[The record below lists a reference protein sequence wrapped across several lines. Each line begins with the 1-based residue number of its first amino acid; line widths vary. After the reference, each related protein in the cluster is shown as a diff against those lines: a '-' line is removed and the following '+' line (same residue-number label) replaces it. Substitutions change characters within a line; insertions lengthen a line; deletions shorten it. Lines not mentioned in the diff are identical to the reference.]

1 MPHEELITAFLSKIA
16 KNYSGDDYEKIRR
29 AAVYADEMHGDQKRK
44 SGEPY
49 IIHPLAVAETL
60 AMRLNM
66 DCDTVCA
73 GLLHDVIEDT
83 SATAEEVEQKF
94 GKNVCELV
102 QGVTKIAVIKSQSRS
117 VAEAETIR
125 KMFIAMSKNMPV
137 IIIKLAD
144 KLHNMKTLQY
154 MDQTRAKE
162 IASACL
168 DIYAPLADRLGISW
182 MKAELEDL
190 SLKTLKP
197 DTYNYIQDYLQSKRG
212 EFTKY
217 LETVKRKI
225 ANACI
230 DNGIKNI
237 MITSREK
244 HTYSIYMKMKKRRK
258 ELDEIFDILGVRVIC
273 NTVTE
278 CYTLVGIVHQLWPP
292 MEGRFKDYIAM
303 PKANNYQS
311 LHTTIMGMNGV
322 ILEVQIRTY
331 EMDKIAEYGVA
342 SHWVYKAQSGSDASS
357 QSWVNM
363 DSQQLSRIA
372 TKLKSWNTEIE
383 QSDSFMDEIKGELL
397 KDTIYVFTPKGQ
409 AIELPIGSTA
419 LDFAYTIHTEIGNH
433 TVSAK
438 ANGNIIPLGQPLQN
452 TQVIEIVTQK
462 NARPR
467 VTWLKYAH
475 TTSARRKIRS
485 WLNKYDENLLIDKNI
500 IAKKKEVEAAIAEE
514 EADAQKNPAPVL
526 PQDIPSGEI
535 VRQYKGQ
542 SKNSITVGKQRNM
555 MIQIAQCCN
564 PAPGDRI
571 VGYVSRGRGIIV
583 HKEDC
588 PNLSHMNEIDQRK
601 IAVEWETSETITRKF
616 IVTSKRT
623 QDLFSEIEAAIR
635 NQHGHLVSGSLME
648 DEMGNLVGTF
658 SMECDDEDSYK
669 KVIKSIRNVP
679 NVIKISPA
687 PMG

>member
-1 MPHEELITAFLSKIA
+1 MPNEQLVSAFLSKIR
-16 KNYSGDDYEKIRR
+16 KNYNDEDYDKIRQ
-29 AAVYADEMHGDQKRK
+29 AAEFANEMHADQKRK

-60 AMRLNM
+60 AMQLNM

-83 SATAEEVEQKF
+83 SATADEVEQMF
-94 GKNVCELV
+94 GRNVCELV

-144 KLHNMKTLQY
+144 KLHNMRTLQF

-197 DTYNYIQDYLQSKRG
+197 DTYKYIQDYLQSKRG

-237 MITSREK
+237 TILSREK

-331 EMDKIAEYGVA
+331 EMDKIAEFGVA
-342 SHWVYKAQSGSDASS
+342 SHWVYKAESGSAASS

-372 TKLKSWNTEIE
+372 TKLKSWNNEIE

-409 AIELPIGSTA
+409 AVELPIGSTA

-452 TQVIEIVTQK
+452 TQVIEIITQK

-500 IAKKKEVEAAIAEE
+500 IAKKKEVEAAMAEA
-514 EADAQKNPAPVL
+514 EAELAKNTTQVL

-542 SKNSITVGKQRNM
+542 TKNTITVGKQRNM

-564 PAPGDRI
+564 PAPGDKI

-583 HKEDC
+583 HKVDC
-588 PNLSHMNEIDQRK
+588 PNLSHMNEIEQRR
-601 IAVEWETSETITRKF
+601 IAVEWETTESITRKF

-669 KVIKSIRNVP
+669 RIIKSIRNVP

>member
-1 MPHEELITAFLSKIA
+1 MNEELVANFLNKI
-16 KNYSGDDYEKIRR
+16 KGNYSEEDYNKIRM
-29 AAVYADEMHGDQKRK
+29 AAEYANTMHAEQKRK

-66 DCDTVCA
+66 DADTVCA

-83 SATAEEVEQKF
+83 KATEQDVEEKF

-102 QGVTKIAVIKSQSRS
+102 QGVTKIAAIKSQNRS

-137 IIIKLAD
+137 IIIKLSD
-144 KLHNMKTLQY
+144 KLHNMSTLQY
-154 MDQTRAKE
+154 MDPVRAKE

-197 DTYNYIQDYLQSKRG
+197 DTYQYIQDYLQSKRG
-212 EFTKY
+212 EFATY
-217 LETVKRKI
+217 LDTIKRKI
-225 ANACI
+225 SNACVE
-230 DNGIKNI
+230 NGIKNVKI
-237 MITSREK
+237 VSREK
-244 HTYSIYMKMKKRRK
+244 HIYSIYMKMKKRRK

-273 NTVTE
+273 NSVTE
-278 CYTLVGIVHQLWPP
+278 CYTLVGIIHQLWPP

-342 SHWVYKAQSGSDASS
+342 SHWVYKVQSGSAAGS

-372 TKLKSWNTEIE
+372 SKLKSWNTEIE
-383 QSDSFMDEIKGELL
+383 QSESFMDEIKGELL
-397 KDTIYVFTPKGQ
+397 KDTIYVFTPKGK

-419 LDFAYTIHTEIGNH
+419 LDFAYTIHTEVGNH

-467 VTWLKYAH
+467 ITWLKYAH

-500 IAKKKEVEAAIAEE
+500 VAKKKEVEAAIAEE
-514 EADAQKNPAPVL
+514 QHQIQDVPA
-526 PQDIPSGEI
+526 GEI

-542 SKNSITVGKQRNM
+542 SSNTITVGRHRNL

-564 PAPGDRI
+564 PTPGDKI

-583 HKEDC
+583 HKVNC
-588 PNLSHMNEIDQRK
+588 PNLSHMNEIEQRK
-601 IAVEWETSETITRKF
+601 IDVQWEMTESITRKF

-635 NQHGHLVSGSLME
+635 NQHGHLVSGSLID

-658 SMECDDEDSYK
+658 SMECDDEDSYRK
-669 KVIKSIRNVP
+669 ILKSIRNVP

-687 PMG
+687 PAG

>member
-1 MPHEELITAFLSKIA
+1 MNEELISAFLNKIR
-16 KNYSGDDYEKIRR
+16 KGYSEEDYQKIRR
-29 AAVYADEMHGDQKRK
+29 AAEYANQMHADQKRK

-60 AMRLNM
+60 ALQLNM
-66 DCDTVCA
+66 DADTVCA

-83 SATAEEVEQKF
+83 SATAEDVEKAF

-102 QGVTKIAVIKSQSRS
+102 QGVTKIAAIKSQSRS

-144 KLHNMKTLQY
+144 KLHNMRTLEF
-154 MDQTRAKE
+154 MDPVRAKE

-190 SLKTLKP
+190 SLKALKP
-197 DTYNYIQDYLQSKRG
+197 DTYQYIQDYLASKRG
-212 EFTKY
+212 EFSKY
-217 LETVKRKI
+217 LDSIKRKI

-230 DNGIKNI
+230 ENGIKNI
-237 MITSREK
+237 KISSREK

-278 CYTLVGIVHQLWPP
+278 CYTLVGIIHHLWPP

-331 EMDKIAEYGVA
+331 EMDKIAEFGVA
-342 SHWVYKAQSGSDASS
+342 SHWVYKAESGSEASS

-372 TKLKSWNTEIE
+372 SKLKSWNTEIE
-383 QSDSFMDEIKGELL
+383 QSESFMDEIKGELL

-409 AIELPIGSTA
+409 AVELPIGSTA
-419 LDFAYTIHTEIGNH
+419 LDFAYMIHTEVGNH

-467 VTWLKYAH
+467 ITWLKYAH

-485 WLNKYDENLLIDKNI
+485 WLNKYDENLLIDK
-500 IAKKKEVEAAIAEE
+500 K
-514 EADAQKNPAPVL
+514 
-526 PQDIPSGEI
+526 QDIPSADI

-542 SKNSITVGKQRNM
+542 SSNTITVGKNRNM
-555 MIQIAQCCN
+555 MIHIAQCCN
-564 PAPGDRI
+564 PAPGDKI

-583 HKEDC
+583 HRTDC
-588 PNLSHMNEIDQRK
+588 PNLSHMNEIEQRK
-601 IAVEWETSETITRKF
+601 IEVEWEMTESITRKF

-635 NQHGHLVSGSLME
+635 NQHGHLVSGSLID

-658 SMECDDEDSYK
+658 SMECDDEDAYK
-669 KVIKSIRNVP
+669 KVMKSIRNVP
-679 NVIKISPA
+679 NVIKIAPA
-687 PMG
+687 PAG

>member
-1 MPHEELITAFLSKIA
+1 MNEELIETFLNKIRS
-16 KNYSGDDYEKIRR
+16 NYSAEDFEKIKR
-29 AAVYADEMHGDQKRK
+29 AAEYANVQHISQKRK

-60 AMRLNM
+60 ALRLNM
-66 DCDTVCA
+66 DADTVCA

-83 SATAEEVEQKF
+83 DTTEEQLTAMF
-94 GKNVCELV
+94 GKNVCDLV
-102 QGVTKIAVIKSQSRS
+102 QGVTKIAAIHNLSRS
-117 VAEAETIR
+117 AAEAETIR

-144 KLHNMKTLQY
+144 KLHNMSTLQY
-154 MDQTRAKE
+154 MDPVRAKE

-197 DTYNYIQDYLQSKRG
+197 DTYRYIQDYLKSKKG
-212 EFTKY
+212 EYINY
-217 LETVKRKI
+217 LDIVKQKI
-225 ANACI
+225 YKAC
-230 DNGIKNI
+230 DDAGIHNI
-237 MITSREK
+237 RILAREK
-244 HTYSIYMKMKKRRK
+244 HIYSIYMKMKKRRK
-258 ELDEIFDILGVRVIC
+258 ELEEIFDIFGVRIIC
-273 NTVTE
+273 NSVTE
-278 CYTLVGIVHQLWPP
+278 CYTLVGVIHQLWPP

-331 EMDKIAEYGVA
+331 EMDKIAEFGVA
-342 SHWVYKAQSGSDASS
+342 SHWVYKAQSGSAASS

-372 TKLKSWNTEIE
+372 TKLKSWNNEIE
-383 QSDSFMDEIKGELL
+383 QSESFMDEIKGEIL

-419 LDFAYTIHTEIGNH
+419 LDFAYSIHTEVGNH

-438 ANGNIIPLGQPLQN
+438 ANGSIIPLGQPLEN

-500 IAKKKEVEAAIAEE
+500 IAKKKEVEAAVAEQETE
-514 EADAQKNPAPVL
+514 EHSQSIL
-526 PQDIPSGEI
+526 PQDIPSGDI
-535 VRQYKGQ
+535 VRNVQ
-542 SKNSITVGKQRNM
+542 SQTKNTVTVGKQKNM

-571 VGYVSRGRGIIV
+571 IGYVSRGRGVIV

-588 PNLSHMNEIDQRK
+588 PNLAHMTEIDLRK
-601 IAVEWETSETITRKF
+601 IAVEWENSETITRKF

-623 QDLFSEIEAAIR
+623 QDLFSEIEGAIR
-635 NQHGHLVSGSLME
+635 NQHGHLVSGSLVD

-658 SMECDDEDSYK
+658 CMECDQEESFK
-669 KVIKSIRNVP
+669 RVIKSIRSVP
-679 NVIKISPA
+679 NVIKIAPA

>member
-1 MPHEELITAFLSKIA
+1 MNEELISAFLNKI
-16 KNYSGDDYEKIRR
+16 KKGYSEEDYEKIRK
-29 AAVYADEMHGDQKRK
+29 AAEYANQMHADQKRK

-60 AMRLNM
+60 ALQLNM
-66 DCDTVCA
+66 DADTVCA

-83 SATAEEVEQKF
+83 SATAEDVEKEF

-102 QGVTKIAVIKSQSRS
+102 QGVTKIAAIKSQSRS

-144 KLHNMKTLQY
+144 KLHNMRTLQY
-154 MDQTRAKE
+154 MDPVRGKE

-190 SLKTLKP
+190 SLKALKP
-197 DTYNYIQDYLQSKRG
+197 DTYQYIQDYLASKSG
-212 EFTKY
+212 EFSKY
-217 LETVKRKI
+217 LETIKRKI

-230 DNGIKNI
+230 ENGIKNI
-237 MITSREK
+237 KISSRMK

-278 CYTLVGIVHQLWPP
+278 CYTLVGIIHQLWPP

-331 EMDKIAEYGVA
+331 EMDKIAEFGVA
-342 SHWVYKAQSGSDASS
+342 SQWVYKAESGSEASS

-372 TKLKSWNTEIE
+372 SKLKSWNTEIE
-383 QSDSFMDEIKGELL
+383 QSESFMDEIKGELL

-409 AIELPIGSTA
+409 AVELPIGSTA
-419 LDFAYTIHTEIGNH
+419 LDFAYMIHTEVGNH

-467 VTWLKYAH
+467 ITWLKYAH

-500 IAKKKEVEAAIAEE
+500 VAKKKEIEAAMAEE
-514 EADAQKNPAPVL
+514 EAEAQK
-526 PQDIPSGEI
+526 
-535 VRQYKGQ
+535 K
-542 SKNSITVGKQRNM
+542 
-555 MIQIAQCCN
+555 
-564 PAPGDRI
+564 
-571 VGYVSRGRGIIV
+571 
-583 HKEDC
+583 
-588 PNLSHMNEIDQRK
+588 
-601 IAVEWETSETITRKF
+601 
-616 IVTSKRT
+616 
-623 QDLFSEIEAAIR
+623 
-635 NQHGHLVSGSLME
+635 
-648 DEMGNLVGTF
+648 
-658 SMECDDEDSYK
+658 
-669 KVIKSIRNVP
+669 
-679 NVIKISPA
+679 
-687 PMG
+687 

>member
-1 MPHEELITAFLSKIA
+1 MNEELITSFLNKIN
-16 KNYSGDDYEKIRR
+16 KGYSQEDFDKIRR
-29 AAVYADEMHGDQKRK
+29 AAEYANQMHAEQKRK

-60 AMRLNM
+60 ALQLNM
-66 DCDTVCA
+66 DADTVCA

-83 SATAEEVEQKF
+83 SATAEDVEKAF

-102 QGVTKIAVIKSQSRS
+102 QGVTKIAAIKSQSRS

-144 KLHNMKTLQY
+144 KLHNMRTLEF
-154 MDQTRAKE
+154 MDPVRAKE

-190 SLKTLKP
+190 SLKALKP
-197 DTYNYIQDYLQSKRG
+197 DTYQYIQDYLASKRG
-212 EFTKY
+212 EFSKY
-217 LETVKRKI
+217 LDTIKRKI

-230 DNGIKNI
+230 ENGIKNI
-237 MITSREK
+237 KISSREK

-278 CYTLVGIVHQLWPP
+278 CYTLVGIIHHLWPP

-331 EMDKIAEYGVA
+331 EMDKIAEFGVA
-342 SHWVYKAQSGSDASS
+342 SHWVYKAESGSEASS

-372 TKLKSWNTEIE
+372 SKLKSWNTEIE
-383 QSDSFMDEIKGELL
+383 QSESFMDEIKGELL

-409 AIELPIGSTA
+409 AVELPIGSTA
-419 LDFAYTIHTEIGNH
+419 LDFAYMIHTEVGNH

-467 VTWLKYAH
+467 ITWLKYAH

-500 IAKKKEVEAAIAEE
+500 IAKKKEIEAAIAEE
-514 EADAQKNPAPVL
+514 DAEAQKKEQQQL
-526 PQDIPSGEI
+526 PQDIPSADI

-542 SKNSITVGKQRNM
+542 SSNTITVGKNRNM
-555 MIQIAQCCN
+555 MIHIAQCCN
-564 PAPGDRI
+564 PAPGDKI

-583 HKEDC
+583 HRTDC
-588 PNLSHMNEIDQRK
+588 PNLSHMNEIEQRK
-601 IAVEWETSETITRKF
+601 IEVEWEMTESITRKF
-616 IVTSKRT
+616 VVTSKRT

-635 NQHGHLVSGSLME
+635 NQHGHLVSGSLID

-658 SMECDDEDSYK
+658 SMECDDEDAYK
-669 KVIKSIRNVP
+669 KVMKSIRNVP
-679 NVIKISPA
+679 NVIKIAPA
-687 PMG
+687 PAG

>member
-1 MPHEELITAFLSKIA
+1 MNEELITSFLNKI
-16 KNYSGDDYEKIRR
+16 KKGYSQEDFDKIRR
-29 AAVYADEMHGDQKRK
+29 AAEYANQMHAEQKRK

-60 AMRLNM
+60 ALQLNM
-66 DCDTVCA
+66 DADTVCA

-83 SATAEEVEQKF
+83 SATAEDVEKAF

-102 QGVTKIAVIKSQSRS
+102 QGVTKIAAIKSQSRS

-144 KLHNMKTLQY
+144 KLHNMRTLEF
-154 MDQTRAKE
+154 MDPVRAKE

-190 SLKTLKP
+190 SLKALKP
-197 DTYNYIQDYLQSKRG
+197 DTYQYIQDYLASKRG
-212 EFTKY
+212 EFSKY
-217 LETVKRKI
+217 LDTIKRKI

-230 DNGIKNI
+230 ENGIKNI
-237 MITSREK
+237 KISSREK

-278 CYTLVGIVHQLWPP
+278 CYTLVGIIHHLWPP

-342 SHWVYKAQSGSDASS
+342 SHWVYKAESGSEASS

-372 TKLKSWNTEIE
+372 SKLKSWNTEIE
-383 QSDSFMDEIKGELL
+383 QSESFMDEIKGELL

-409 AIELPIGSTA
+409 AVELPIGSTA
-419 LDFAYTIHTEIGNH
+419 LDFAYMIHTEVGNH

-452 TQVIEIVTQK
+452 TQIIEIVTQK

-467 VTWLKYAH
+467 ITWLKYAH

-500 IAKKKEVEAAIAEE
+500 IAKKKEIEAAIAEE
-514 EADAQKNPAPVL
+514 DAEAQKKEQQQL
-526 PQDIPSGEI
+526 PQDIPSADI

-542 SKNSITVGKQRNM
+542 SSNTITVGKNRNM
-555 MIQIAQCCN
+555 MIHIAQCCN
-564 PAPGDRI
+564 PAPGDKI

-583 HKEDC
+583 HRTDC
-588 PNLSHMNEIDQRK
+588 PNLSHMNEIEQRK
-601 IAVEWETSETITRKF
+601 IEVEWEMTESITRKF

-635 NQHGHLVSGSLME
+635 NQHGHLVSGSLID

-658 SMECDDEDSYK
+658 SMECDDEDAYK
-669 KVIKSIRNVP
+669 KVMKSIRNVP
-679 NVIKISPA
+679 NVIKIAPA
-687 PMG
+687 PAG

>member
-1 MPHEELITAFLSKIA
+1 MNEELITSFLNKI
-16 KNYSGDDYEKIRR
+16 KKGYSQEDFDKIRR
-29 AAVYADEMHGDQKRK
+29 AAEYANQMHAEQKRK

-60 AMRLNM
+60 ALQLNM
-66 DCDTVCA
+66 DADTVCA

-83 SATAEEVEQKF
+83 SATAEDVEKAF

-102 QGVTKIAVIKSQSRS
+102 QGVTKIAAIKSQSRS

-144 KLHNMKTLQY
+144 KLHNMRTLEF
-154 MDQTRAKE
+154 MDPVRAKE

-190 SLKTLKP
+190 SLKALKP
-197 DTYNYIQDYLQSKRG
+197 DTYQYIQDYLASKRG
-212 EFTKY
+212 EFSKY
-217 LETVKRKI
+217 LDTIKRKI

-230 DNGIKNI
+230 ENGIKNI
-237 MITSREK
+237 KISSREK

-278 CYTLVGIVHQLWPP
+278 CYTLVGIIHHLWPP

-331 EMDKIAEYGVA
+331 EMDKIAEFGVA
-342 SHWVYKAQSGSDASS
+342 SHWVYKAESGSEASS

-372 TKLKSWNTEIE
+372 SKLKSWNTEIE
-383 QSDSFMDEIKGELL
+383 QSESFMDEIKGELL

-409 AIELPIGSTA
+409 AVELPIGSTA
-419 LDFAYTIHTEIGNH
+419 LDFAYMIHTEVGNH

-467 VTWLKYAH
+467 ITWLKYAH

-500 IAKKKEVEAAIAEE
+500 IAKKKEIEAAIAEE
-514 EADAQKNPAPVL
+514 DAEAQKKEQQQL
-526 PQDIPSGEI
+526 PQDIPSADI

-542 SKNSITVGKQRNM
+542 SSNTITVGKNRNM
-555 MIQIAQCCN
+555 MIHIAQCCN
-564 PAPGDRI
+564 PAPGDKI

-583 HKEDC
+583 HRTDC
-588 PNLSHMNEIDQRK
+588 PNLSHMNEIEQRK
-601 IAVEWETSETITRKF
+601 IEVEWEMTESITRKF
-616 IVTSKRT
+616 VVTSKRT

-635 NQHGHLVSGSLME
+635 NQHGHLVSGSLID

-658 SMECDDEDSYK
+658 SMECDDEDAYK
-669 KVIKSIRNVP
+669 KVMKSIRNVP
-679 NVIKISPA
+679 NVIKIAPA
-687 PMG
+687 PAG

>member
-1 MPHEELITAFLSKIA
+1 MMNEELISSFLEQVKGYSDEDFAKIKLA
-16 KNYSGDDYEKIRR
+16 AQFANEKHI
-29 AAVYADEMHGDQKRK
+29 DQKRK

-49 IIHPLAVAETL
+49 IIHPLAVATTL
-60 AMRLNM
+60 ATRLNM
-66 DCDTVCA
+66 DADTVCA

-83 SATAEEVEQKF
+83 DTSEEVLTQMF
-94 GKNVCELV
+94 GENVSELV
-102 QGVTKIAVIKSQSRS
+102 QGVTKIAAIKSQSRS

-144 KLHNMKTLQY
+144 KLHNMSTLQY
-154 MDQTRAKE
+154 MDPTRAKE

-190 SLKTLKP
+190 SLKCLKP
-197 DTYNYIQDYLQSKRG
+197 DTYNYIQNYLSSKKV
-212 EFTKY
+212 EFKTY
-217 LETVKRKI
+217 LDTVKKKI
-225 ANACI
+225 YEACAQA
-230 DNGIKNI
+230 GIQNI
-237 MITSREK
+237 KIKSREK

-258 ELDEIFDILGVRVIC
+258 ELEEIFDILGVRVIC
-273 NTVTE
+273 NSVTE
-278 CYTLVGIVHQLWPP
+278 CYTLVGIIHQLWPP

-342 SHWVYKAQSGSDASS
+342 SHWVYKAQSGSAASS

-383 QSDSFMDEIKGELL
+383 QSESFMDEIKGEIL

-419 LDFAYTIHTEIGNH
+419 LDFAYSIHTEVGNH

-438 ANGNIIPLGQPLQN
+438 ANGTIIPLGEPLKN

-467 VTWLKYAH
+467 ITWLKYAH
-475 TTSARRKIRS
+475 TTSARRKIKQ

-500 IAKKKEVEAAIAEE
+500 VAKKKEVEAAIQQQEE
-514 EADAQKNPAPVL
+514 EAPVL
-526 PQDIPSGEI
+526 PQDIPNEDI
-535 VRQYKGQ
+535 VRQVIGQ
-542 SKNSITVGKQRNM
+542 TKNTVTVGKQKNL

-564 PAPGDRI
+564 PAPGDQI

-583 HKEDC
+583 HKTNC
-588 PNLSHMNEIDQRK
+588 PNLAHMTEIDQRK
-601 IAVEWETSETITRKF
+601 IEVQWESSEAITRKF
-616 IVTSKRT
+616 TVTSKRT

-635 NQHGHLVSGSLME
+635 NQHGHLVSGSLMD

-658 SMECDDEDSYK
+658 TMECDQEESFK

-679 NVIKISPA
+679 NIIKIAPA

>member
-1 MPHEELITAFLSKIA
+1 MHEELISTFLNKLTGYNDEEMAKIKLA
-16 KNYSGDDYEKIRR
+16 AQFSNEKHIN
-29 AAVYADEMHGDQKRK
+29 QKRK

-60 AMRLNM
+60 ALRLNM
-66 DCDTVCA
+66 DADTICA

-83 SATAEEVEQKF
+83 DTTEETIEQMF

-102 QGVTKIAVIKSQSRS
+102 QGVTKIAAIRNLSKSA
-117 VAEAETIR
+117 AEAETIR

-144 KLHNMKTLQY
+144 KLHNMSTLQY
-154 MDQTRAKE
+154 MEPGRAKE

-197 DTYNYIQDYLQSKRG
+197 DTYKYIQDYLKAKKGDYINYLDLVKQKISKACEEAG
-212 EFTKY
+212 IHN
-217 LETVKRKI
+217 VKI
-225 ANACI
+225 L
-230 DNGIKNI
+230 
-237 MITSREK
+237 SREK
-244 HTYSIYMKMKKRRK
+244 HLYSIYMKMKKRRK
-258 ELDEIFDILGVRVIC
+258 ELEEIFDIFGVRVIC
-273 NTVTE
+273 NSVTE
-278 CYTLVGIVHQLWPP
+278 CYTLVGVIHQLWPP

-311 LHTTIMGMNGV
+311 LHTTIMGLNGV

-331 EMDKIAEYGVA
+331 EMDKIAEFGVA
-342 SHWVYKAQSGSDASS
+342 SHWVYKAESGSGASS

-383 QSDSFMDEIKGELL
+383 QSESFMDEIKGELL

-419 LDFAYTIHTEIGNH
+419 LDFAYSIHTEIGNH

-438 ANGNIIPLGQPLQN
+438 ANGTIIPLGQPLKN
-452 TQVIEIVTQK
+452 TQVIEILTQK

-467 VTWLKYAH
+467 VTWLKYAQ

-500 IAKKKEVEAAIAEE
+500 IAKKKEVEAVNAAASASPEP
-514 EADAQKNPAPVL
+514 QQPAL
-526 PQDIPSGEI
+526 PQDIPNENI
-535 VRQYKGQ
+535 VRQVLSQ
-542 SKNSITVGKQRNM
+542 TTNTVTVSKQKNL
-555 MIQIAQCCN
+555 MIHIAQCCN
-564 PAPGDRI
+564 PAPGDKI
-571 VGYVSRGRGIIV
+571 IGYVSRGRGVIV
-583 HKEDC
+583 HRADC
-588 PNLSHMNEIDQRK
+588 PNLAHMPEIELRK
-601 IAVEWETSETITRKF
+601 IDVEWENSETITRKF

-635 NQHGHLVSGSLME
+635 NQHGHLVSGSLVD
-648 DEMGNLVGTF
+648 DEMGNLIGTF
-658 SMECDDEDSYK
+658 CMECDQEESFK
-669 KVIKSIRNVP
+669 KVIKSIRSVP

>member
-1 MPHEELITAFLSKIA
+1 MNEELISAFLNKIR
-16 KNYSGDDYEKIRR
+16 KGYSEEDYQKIRR
-29 AAVYADEMHGDQKRK
+29 AAEYANQMHADQKRK

-60 AMRLNM
+60 ALQLNM
-66 DCDTVCA
+66 DADTVCA

-83 SATAEEVEQKF
+83 SATAEDVEKAF

-102 QGVTKIAVIKSQSRS
+102 QGVTKIAAIKSQSRS

-144 KLHNMKTLQY
+144 KLHNMRTLEF
-154 MDQTRAKE
+154 MDPVRAKE

-190 SLKTLKP
+190 SLKALKP
-197 DTYNYIQDYLQSKRG
+197 DTYQYIQDYLASKRG
-212 EFTKY
+212 EFSKY
-217 LETVKRKI
+217 LDSIKRKI

-230 DNGIKNI
+230 ENGIKNI
-237 MITSREK
+237 KISSREK

-278 CYTLVGIVHQLWPP
+278 CYTLVGIIHHLWPP

-331 EMDKIAEYGVA
+331 EMDKIAEFGVA
-342 SHWVYKAQSGSDASS
+342 SHWVYKAESGSEASS

-372 TKLKSWNTEIE
+372 SKLKSWNTEIE
-383 QSDSFMDEIKGELL
+383 QSESFMDEIKGELL

-409 AIELPIGSTA
+409 AVELPIGSTA
-419 LDFAYTIHTEIGNH
+419 LDFAYMIHTEVGNH

-467 VTWLKYAH
+467 ITWLKYAH

-500 IAKKKEVEAAIAEE
+500 IAKKKEIEAAIAEE
-514 EADAQKNPAPVL
+514 DAEAQKKEQQQL
-526 PQDIPSGEI
+526 PQDIPSADI

-542 SKNSITVGKQRNM
+542 SSNTITVGKNRNM
-555 MIQIAQCCN
+555 MIHIAQCCN
-564 PAPGDRI
+564 PAPGDKI

-583 HKEDC
+583 HRTDC
-588 PNLSHMNEIDQRK
+588 PNLSHMNEIEQRK
-601 IAVEWETSETITRKF
+601 IEVEWEMTESITRKF

-635 NQHGHLVSGSLME
+635 NQHGHLVSGSLID

-658 SMECDDEDSYK
+658 SMECDDEDAYK
-669 KVIKSIRNVP
+669 KVMKSIRNVP
-679 NVIKISPA
+679 NVIKIAPA
-687 PMG
+687 PAG

>member
-1 MPHEELITAFLSKIA
+1 MNEELITSFLNKI
-16 KNYSGDDYEKIRR
+16 KKGYSQEDFDKIRR
-29 AAVYADEMHGDQKRK
+29 AAEYANQMHAEQKRK

-60 AMRLNM
+60 ALQLNM
-66 DCDTVCA
+66 DADTVCA

-83 SATAEEVEQKF
+83 SATAEDVENLF

-102 QGVTKIAVIKSQSRS
+102 QGVTKIAAIKSLSRS

-144 KLHNMKTLQY
+144 KLHNMRTLEF
-154 MDQTRAKE
+154 MDPVRAKE

-190 SLKTLKP
+190 SLKALKP
-197 DTYNYIQDYLQSKRG
+197 DTYQYIQDYLASKRG
-212 EFTKY
+212 EFSKY
-217 LETVKRKI
+217 LDTIKRKI

-230 DNGIKNI
+230 ENGIKNI
-237 MITSREK
+237 KISSREK

-278 CYTLVGIVHQLWPP
+278 CYTLVGIIHHLWPP

-342 SHWVYKAQSGSDASS
+342 SHWVYKAESGSEASS

-372 TKLKSWNTEIE
+372 SKLKSWNTEIE
-383 QSDSFMDEIKGELL
+383 QSESFMDEIKGELL

-409 AIELPIGSTA
+409 AVELPIGSTA
-419 LDFAYTIHTEIGNH
+419 LDFAYMIHTEVGNH

-467 VTWLKYAH
+467 ITWLKYAH

-500 IAKKKEVEAAIAEE
+500 IAKKKEIEAAIAEE
-514 EADAQKNPAPVL
+514 DAEAQKKEQQQL
-526 PQDIPSGEI
+526 PQDIPSADI

-542 SKNSITVGKQRNM
+542 SSNTITVGKNRNM
-555 MIQIAQCCN
+555 MIHIAQCCN
-564 PAPGDRI
+564 PAPGDKI

-583 HKEDC
+583 HRTDC
-588 PNLSHMNEIDQRK
+588 PNLSHMNEIEQRK
-601 IAVEWETSETITRKF
+601 IEVEWEMTESITRKF
-616 IVTSKRT
+616 VVTSKRT

-635 NQHGHLVSGSLME
+635 NQHGHLVSGSLID

-658 SMECDDEDSYK
+658 SMECDDEDAYK
-669 KVIKSIRNVP
+669 KVMKSIRNVP
-679 NVIKISPA
+679 NVIKIAPA
-687 PMG
+687 PAG